1 MLTWS
6 APQVCE
12 VFTKWLQGL
21 PFRGPKCLQ
30 SLLVSTE
37 MLHAQPMSKQLLYLQ
52 VPAPCHGCL
61 AWCGEQLCWKAP
73 NLTFLWT
80 AAEANPSRPLVL
92 LSEGTFQPFTCSST
106 SCGDATFPPSGKL
119 MVCFWFPPVERHPQA
134 EGTEKFNP
142 RWRPQEVLSS

>member
-80 AAEANPSRPLVL
+80 AAEANPSCLRTSGAPQRGHISTFHLQQHQLWGCYISPQWKTNGVFLVP
-92 LSEGTFQPFTCSST
+92 SRGK
-106 SCGDATFPPSGKL
+106 APSGR
-119 MVCFWFPPVERHPQA
+119 RH
-134 EGTEKFNP
+134 G
-142 RWRPQEVLSS
+142 EV